1 MIFALFILIVVLGA
15 IIALL
20 SIPALRGWRTTIFG
34 GAVTV
39 IGGILPLANQIFG
52 YLQGLDWQQYIDPKY
67 APFAMLGIG
76 LMVVILR
83 FATTGPVGEK

>member
-1 MIFALFILIVVLGA
+1 MILALFILLIILAGIV
-15 IIALL
+15 ALL
-20 SIPALRGWRTTIFG
+20 SIPALKGWRTTVFG

-52 YLQGLDWQQYIDPKY
+52 YLQSLDWQQYIDPKY

-76 LMVVILR
+76 LMVIVLR